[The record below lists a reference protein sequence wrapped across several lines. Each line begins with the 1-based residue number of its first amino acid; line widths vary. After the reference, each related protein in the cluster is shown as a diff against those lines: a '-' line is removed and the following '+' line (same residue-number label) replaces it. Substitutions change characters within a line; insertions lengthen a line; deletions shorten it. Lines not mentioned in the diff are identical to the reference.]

1 MARPETRKRGG
12 SPASAQNQSINGA
25 ILGADV
31 TARNASNAQVFAGG
45 HHG

>member
-1 MARPETRKRGG
+1 MARPETRKPGCNR
-12 SPASAQNQSINGA
+12 ANAQNQSIDGA
-25 ILGADV
+25 ILGAYG